1 MCQSTR
7 ATTSIGLPWPTP
19 ACSSLSPASATE
31 APRKAHFPADEFFF
45 QNAIRA
51 GEVGIQVSAYF
62 FSQALTED
70 EAREEA
76 QFALDNLHETEAAG
90 ATFSYVAYDHEPVE
104 IEGARANNLSSE
116 QLTANARAFC
126 EVIAAAGYAP
136 MLYGNQ
142 RDLLRLAPELRAAYP
157 VWLAEYD
164 VEVPTAPLDFS
175 IWQYTNAGTVPG
187 IPTDVDLND
196 VALSRRSKGVL

>member
-1 MCQSTR
+1 MCRSTR
-7 ATTSIGLPWPTP
+7 EATSIGRLWPTP
-19 ACSSLSPASATE
+19 VCSSAFARIGNRGATE
-31 APRKAHFPADEFFF
+31 GALSADEFFF

-51 GEVGIQVSAYF
+51 GETGIQVSAYF

-126 EVIAAAGYAP
+126 EAIAAAGYAP

-164 VEVPTAPLDFS
+164 VEAPTAPARLCYLAVHQRRQRPRHSHRCRFEC
-175 IWQYTNAGTVPG
+175 
-187 IPTDVDLND
+187 
-196 VALSRRSKGVL
+196 VA

>member
-1 MCQSTR
+1 MCY
-7 ATTSIGLPWPTP
+7 
-19 ACSSLSPASATE
+19 
-31 APRKAHFPADEFFF
+31 D
-45 QNAIRA
+45 IR
-51 GEVGIQVSAYF
+51 GPVM
-62 FSQALTED
+62 D
-70 EAREEA
+70 EANRMAAEGVSVLRLNIGNPAPFHLYAPDEIVV
-76 QFALDNLHETEAAG
+76 DMIYNLRETEAAG
-90 ATFSYVAYDHEPVE
+90 ATFAYVAYDHEPME

-126 EVIAAAGYAP
+126 EAIAAAGYAP

-164 VEVPTAPLDFS
+164 AEVPTAPLDFS

-187 IPTDVDLND
+187 IPTDVDLN
-196 VALSRRSKGVL
+196 VWLEPQK